1 VVLLVVVS
9 ARRVVHRG
17 NSPVVAAPCTR
28 RATSP
33 LEAPQEQLARAS
45 ASALASVLVLGL
57 ADHAPEWVAPPVL
70 FHLRVKLRV
79 HSVQVARSVVA
90 VSNTQRPKKG
100 R

>member
-1 VVLLVVVS
+1 MVS
-9 ARRVVHRG
+9 ARRVVLRG
-17 NSPVVAAPCTR
+17 NSRVVAAPCTR

-33 LEAPQEQLARAS
+33 LEAPREQLARAS

-57 ADHAPEWVAPPVL
+57 ADHALEWVAPPVVL
-70 FHLRVKLRV
+70 CLLRVKLRV
-79 HSVQVARSVVA
+79 HSVQVAHSVVA

>member
-1 VVLLVVVS
+1 MVS
-9 ARRVVHRG
+9 ARRVVLRG

-28 RATSP
+28 RATSQ
-33 LEAPQEQLARAS
+33 LEAPREQLARAS
-45 ASALASVLVLGL
+45 ASALVSVLVLGL